1 MRVNESDCYCFG
13 ATGGSS
19 SIQGQM
25 DIVLTLPLL
34 FLMTVIF
41 MNSLLGA
48 LQARAIVGER
58 IGYRMLSTTTSTSQ
72 GRSVP
77 FFFGLFGFLF
87 FISSPRVVSVF
98 RLSSSAYA
106 LAISRAA
113 ASCAMVI
120 SPASKL
126 GL

>member
-1 MRVNESDCYCFG
+1 
-13 ATGGSS
+13 
-19 SIQGQM
+19 M

-98 RLSSSAYA
+98 RLPPTRWP
-106 LAISRAA
+106 SRARRLRA
-113 ASCAMVI
+113 
-120 SPASKL
+120 PW
-126 GL
+126 